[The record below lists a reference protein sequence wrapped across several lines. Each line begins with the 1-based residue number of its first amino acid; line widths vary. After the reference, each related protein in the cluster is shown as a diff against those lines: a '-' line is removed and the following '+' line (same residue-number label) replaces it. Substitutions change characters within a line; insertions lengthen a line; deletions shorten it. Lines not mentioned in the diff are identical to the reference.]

1 MAKAEKPTAISTF
14 DTALLDAG
22 ADDALT
28 ALGRAGER
36 AEALVD
42 AWVKAGNAA
51 AVGVAA
57 DQAGGKARKA
67 ARRGMNVLKSR
78 GIKPPVA
85 PRVVSVTGGKGE
97 EKLEGWL
104 LPPDTNGVT
113 LFAVT
118 ASTPAS
124 RYRVVFAFV
133 QPEVGVIRATSGE
146 VSQTDLKDS
155 FQRASR
161 GAYRAVRV
169 PVEYARFR
177 IAAARKK
184 QKDRGVAETLGFASG
199 ENLLEGAPSE
209 VEHPF
214 DAEGLELADED
225 AQELAAKSGLLH
237 QLPEFASWLPEKTA
251 VDELLA
257 KVGETLTPG
266 APPDQVA
273 FEASLKEQ
281 VLAAT
286 DRYFTPERRAQLV
299 LSMKDSALGVLAR
312 DGEARAL
319 DVVATM
325 KAIEKAGLI
334 TDPPRDVPF
343 LRAFFEKAIAV
354 LLAQG
359 NGQLRVP
366 IPRGAAA
373 PVEVAPPA
381 EAAAFAEAAPPAE
394 AAPK

>member
-1 MAKAEKPTAISTF
+1 MAKADASSETPTF
-14 DTALLDAG
+14 DQALLG
-22 ADDALT
+22 ASADG
-28 ALGRAGER
+28 ALGALERAGER

-51 AVGVAA
+51 AVGAAA
-57 DQAGGKARKA
+57 DHGSGKARKA

-85 PRVVSVTGGKGE
+85 ARVVSVAGDKGE
-97 EKLEGWL
+97 ETLEGWL
-104 LPPDTNGVT
+104 LAPDTNGVT

-118 ASTPAS
+118 SRTPSS
-124 RYRVVFAFV
+124 RYRVVFAFT
-133 QPEVGVIRATSGE
+133 QPDVGVLRATSGE
-146 VSQTDLKDS
+146 MSQTDLKDS
-155 FQRASR
+155 FTRAAR
-161 GAYRAVRV
+161 GAYRAVNV
-169 PVEYARFR
+169 PVEYARYR
-177 IAAARKK
+177 IAAARKR
-184 QKDRGVAETLGFASG
+184 QKERGIAETFGFAHG
-199 ENLLEGAPSE
+199 EALLAGAPSE
-209 VEHPF
+209 LEHPF

-225 AQELAAKSGLLH
+225 VKELAGKSGLLH
-237 QLPEFASWLPEKTA
+237 QLPEFATWLPDKGA

-266 APPDQVA
+266 APPDQTA
-273 FEASLKEQ
+273 FEASLREQ

-299 LSMKDSALGVLAR
+299 LSMKDSAVSVLAR
-312 DGEARAL
+312 EGEARAL

-325 KAIEKAGLI
+325 KAVESAGLI

-366 IPRGAAA
+366 IPR
-373 PVEVAPPA
+373 
-381 EAAAFAEAAPPAE
+381 AAPPAPSTE